1 MTRYEIIGKAI
12 RGELKWVEAAD
23 ILRVSARH
31 MLRLRERYE
40 KFGMEGMGDKRTGRR
55 MPSRIPK
62 DEVDEICRLKR
73 DVYPDFT
80 PKHFHRF
87 AVAKHGVKMSYTYF
101 ASDLRASQRLAC
113 ASKMGRATERSPNPT
128 IFEGATTATQAW
140 PGKRRILNKMG
151 RLRGRWRRSGFGTF
165 ARGRRRREAEVNAFS
180 RRFKSSSCRSFGLL
194 GFGPM
199 RRRTRIS
206 RRVMCRLTTGGMP

>member
-1 MTRYEIIGKAI
+1 MNNIESKVKQEVKRMTRYEIIGKAI

-62 DEVDEICRLKR
+62 DEVEEICRLKR

-101 ASDLRASQRLAC
+101 ASDLRASQRLAG
-113 ASKMGRATERSPNPT
+113 ASEMGSPTDTEGDPHRFT
-128 IFEGATTATQAW
+128 
-140 PGKRRILNKMG
+140 
-151 RLRGRWRRSGFGTF
+151 
-165 ARGRRRREAEVNAFS
+165 GRRTAGSQGWR
-180 RRFKSSSCRSFGLL
+180 CG
-194 GFGPM
+194 
-199 RRRTRIS
+199 IS
-206 RRVMCRLTTGGMP
+206 L